1 MKVKMFAFAALAAAS
16 IWAGSLEF
24 TPQNTEVVIVP
35 YAWRDQRVARFAAQE
50 MTNFLSRAF
59 GAKVP
64 ISDRINPA
72 KCSIV
77 LGSNTWSVAA
87 GIDTTTLPQEGFAMR
102 TKGNAVYIAGVDANS
117 SPWNNHGCF
126 PRATLFG
133 AYDFLERFV
142 GCRFYFP
149 GELGEIVPRISS
161 FTVPDTDIVSAPAF
175 KERFFS
181 ESVGEWYD
189 PGFREKRY
197 MPLSKLRLRMQ
208 TRPIPSCHGL
218 RAFKYV
224 QRFGKTH
231 PEYFLM
237 KKDGTRD
244 IMDTEKPPY
253 CMNNKLCFS
262 ARGLREEIY
271 QDVKA
276 YLTGLPPES
285 RGLARWG
292 MNCRYREYVDVMPED
307 GTVHCHCPE
316 CTATYAAAKDPK
328 DESNEQIWGYTIDI
342 AERLKR
348 EGVKGNIMQMA
359 YGTYRNVPDRK
370 IPDNVVV
377 TVCNNGSWVAPD
389 RAERDYAQVKAW
401 YGNVGK
407 VKLYSNCG
415 KHDCL
420 NLNVPDVPSSTP
432 RSMARF
438 YNRMAPMT
446 RGALCSNPA
455 DRAMYCVFNWYVF
468 SRAAWYG
475 HVDTDAILDECY
487 RLMFGAAAEPMR
499 AFFDELERKWMEEIL
514 GRSVDTA
521 IGTASLVP
529 GEFRIWTELYSP
541 ERLKPIAALVDRAE
555 ASVPPDSMEAKRI
568 ALMRREFLDPM
579 VNHSRKY
586 NENLSVAK
594 ERARRAAAQPESVV
608 AGEFK
613 PVTITVDNTMTN
625 KPFHAVKFAADMKP
639 GRRYRISYFV
649 KGEGIRAL
657 SRRGGAQAVVWFNEA
672 ADMAKVVPNVGVD
685 GTFNWV
691 HQSAV
696 VAVPAKL
703 PCEFKPEVD
712 LRMFFATGT
721 AHFDG
726 LLVEE
731 IKGMNSGGRP

>member
-1 MKVKMFAFAALAAAS
+1 MNIALVAFAAALN
-16 IWAGSLEF
+16 F
-24 TPQNTEVVIVP
+24 TPQNTEVV
-35 YAWRDQRVARFAAQE
+35 VAPRARKTQPAAFFAAQE

-59 GAKVP
+59 GAQVP
-64 ISDRINPA
+64 IVDRLNPA
-72 KCSIV
+72 KSSIV
-77 LGSNTWSVAA
+77 LGSNDWSIAA
-87 GIDTTTLPQEGFAMR
+87 GIDTTKLPLDGFVTR
-102 TKGNAVYIAGVDANS
+102 TKGPAVYIAGFDTHHNPLFTQDS
-117 SPWNNHGCF
+117 H
-126 PRATLFG
+126 ATLFG
-133 AYDFLERFV
+133 VYEFLEKHV

-149 GELGEIVPRISS
+149 GELGEIVPRCAS
-161 FTVPDTDIVSAPAF
+161 FSVPEVDSVSAPAMT
-175 KERFFS
+175 ERHFS
-181 ESVGEWYD
+181 AHTGEWFD
-189 PGFREKRY
+189 PDAKAKRY
-197 MPLSKLRLRMQ
+197 DSWLRLRLRMQ
-208 TRPIPSCHGL
+208 TRNIPCCHGL
-218 RAFKYV
+218 RFFKYV
-224 QRFGKTH
+224 QRFGETH
-231 PEYFLM
+231 PEYFQM

-244 IMDTEKPPY
+244 IMDTGKPPLY
-253 CMNNKLCFS
+253 KNNKFCFS
-262 ARGLREEIY
+262 SGLKEEIY

-276 YLTGLPPES
+276 YLTGQPPES
-285 RGLARWG
+285 RGLKKWG
-292 MNCRYREYVDVMPED
+292 GNCRYGEYVDIMPED
-307 GTVHCHCPE
+307 GTVHCFCPD
-316 CTATYAAAKDPK
+316 CTAAYAKAKDPK
-328 DESNEQIWGYTIDI
+328 SESNEQIWGYTIDI

-348 EGVKGNIMQMA
+348 EGVKGMVTMMA
-359 YGTYRNVPDRK
+359 YGTYKNVPDRK
-370 IPDNVVV
+370 MPDNIYV
-377 TVCNNGSWVAPD
+377 TVCNNGSWVSPD
-389 RAERDYAQVKAW
+389 RAEKDYAQVKAW

-415 KHDCL
+415 KFACL
-420 NLNVPDVPSSTP
+420 CLDVPDVPSLTP

-499 AFFDELERKWMEEIL
+499 TFFDELERKWMEEIL

-586 NENLSVAK
+586 SENLSVEK
-594 ERARRAAAQPESVV
+594 ERARRAAARPKSVV
-608 AGEFK
+608 VGEFK
-613 PVTITVDNTMTN
+613 PVTIAVDKSMTG
-625 KPFHAVKFAADMKP
+625 KPFHAVKFAADLKP
-639 GRRYRISYFV
+639 GKRFRISYFV

-691 HQSAV
+691 HQSAE

-731 IKGMNSGGRP
+731 IK

>member
-1 MKVKMFAFAALAAAS
+1 MKRKMLAVAALAAAP
-16 IWAGSLEF
+16 IWAGALEF

-348 EGVKGNIMQMA
+348 EGVKARPQDSRQRCGDGVQQRQLGGPRPRGKGLRA
-359 YGTYRNVPDRK
+359 GQGVVRK
-370 IPDNVVV
+370 RRQGEAVQQL
-377 TVCNNGSWVAPD
+377 
-389 RAERDYAQVKAW
+389 RE
-401 YGNVGK
+401 
-407 VKLYSNCG
+407 
-415 KHDCL
+415 
-420 NLNVPDVPSSTP
+420 
-432 RSMARF
+432 ARL
-438 YNRMAPMT
+438 P
-446 RGALCSNPA
+446 
-455 DRAMYCVFNWYVF
+455 
-468 SRAAWYG
+468 
-475 HVDTDAILDECY
+475 E
-487 RLMFGAAAEPMR
+487 
-499 AFFDELERKWMEEIL
+499 
-514 GRSVDTA
+514 
-521 IGTASLVP
+521 
-529 GEFRIWTELYSP
+529 P
-541 ERLKPIAALVDRAE
+541 ERAGRAVLHAEIDGAVLQPHGADDARCAVLEPRRPRDVLRLQLVR
-555 ASVPPDSMEAKRI
+555 V
-568 ALMRREFLDPM
+568 
-579 VNHSRKY
+579 
-586 NENLSVAK
+586 
-594 ERARRAAAQPESVV
+594 
-608 AGEFK
+608 
-613 PVTITVDNTMTN
+613 
-625 KPFHAVKFAADMKP
+625 
-639 GRRYRISYFV
+639 
-649 KGEGIRAL
+649 L
-657 SRRGGAQAVVWFNEA
+657 SRRMVWA
-672 ADMAKVVPNVGVD
+672 
-685 GTFNWV
+685 
-691 HQSAV
+691 
-696 VAVPAKL
+696 
-703 PCEFKPEVD
+703 C
-712 LRMFFATGT
+712 
-721 AHFDG
+721 
-726 LLVEE
+726 
-731 IKGMNSGGRP
+731 